1 MGSLCIQRS
10 SERER
15 GERQRQRN
23 IAHAKFKGKQLDT
36 ENVDFSDKIRRSKQ
50 KGYIAWTGDFELAG
64 EGEKETLEQKYQRLN
79 CDVRQLMD
87 ELENLKESGAEKVGN
102 QSLIG

>member
-1 MGSLCIQRS
+1 MCANYIQFLI
-10 SERER
+10 
-15 GERQRQRN
+15 N
-23 IAHAKFKGKQLDT
+23 
-36 ENVDFSDKIRRSKQ
+36 FS
-50 KGYIAWTGDFELAG
+50 YIAWTGDFELAG

-102 QSLIG
+102 QSLIGLAKQTALLQDQLAGMKLEEYLGSAPVKGLIF